1 MLPLCE
7 EAYSSLPGDDA
18 YMTQLTP
25 ITPADNQLTLE
36 AEPPGWAAADHRC
49 MTEPSLGQ
57 QDCPAEPRSV
67 THSIMR

>member
-36 AEPPGWAAADHRC
+36 AEPPG
-49 MTEPSLGQ
+49 
-57 QDCPAEPRSV
+57 
-67 THSIMR
+67 